1 MRLIARIDVRNGFHI
16 KTIQCEGVQ
25 KIRKVADSIEMFSSN
40 KNEHDEII
48 VIDVVASLYGFDNW
62 LIREYSNHLYCP
74 IPLAIG
80 GGINSIDAAIDAV
93 SKGADKIVINTSAIH
108 NPLLLERISR
118 ECGNQAVVLQID
130 TKKINDKYM
139 CFTHGARE
147 MTSIGL
153 LEWIKNAKDLGVGEI
168 HLTSI
173 ATEGITKNFP
183 LDLAEI
189 CSKSTDLPLIISGGI
204 RSAQQIK
211 EIYDDF
217 GISAFSF
224 SSLTNLLGISISE
237 LRSQLTIL
245 GVKVRC
251 PRK

>member
-1 MRLIARIDVRNGFHI
+1 MRLIARIDVKNGYHI

-25 KIRKVADSIEMFSSN
+25 KIRKVADSIEMFSHYI
-40 KNEHDEII
+40 NEHDEII
-48 VIDVVASLYGFDNW
+48 VIDVVASLYGFENW
-62 LIREYSNHLYCP
+62 LIRENINHLYCP

-80 GGINSIDAAIDAV
+80 GGINSVDAAINAL
-93 SKGADKIVINTSAIH
+93 SKGADKIVINTSAIE

-118 ECGNQAVVLQID
+118 ACGMQAVVLQID
-130 TKKINDKYM
+130 TKKVNDKYM

-147 MTSIGL
+147 MTSIEL
-153 LEWIKNAKDLGVGEI
+153 LEWIKNAKDIGVGEI

-173 ATEGITKNFP
+173 DTEGMPKNFP

-211 EIYDDF
+211 ELHDNF

-224 SSLTNLLGISISE
+224 SSITNLLGISIGE
-237 LRSQLTIL
+237 LRSQLTML
-245 GVKVRC
+245 GIKTRC
-251 PRK
+251 LRI